1 MAKVNQRLWKIPGQR
16 TKRKAWGFT
25 AQLPCSPCLHRHPTT
40 GAVLHP
46 EGVRQVRQYKGEW
59 SKEDAE
65 AELAKALL
73 QIEEKKAT
81 ATAGITF
88 GEAVERYLG
97 LKARKRTVKH
107 DTRHL
112 AVMKAYFGADTP
124 LAEITASRISAW
136 KAERLAA
143 TSKQTGEPYSAAS
156 INRPLSVLRHLLRL
170 AHEDWEA
177 LAAVPKMR
185 AEREPQGR
193 VRWLGQYA
201 PDEEQRLLDACKA
214 SRASQLAAI
223 VTVGLEIG
231 LRRGE
236 LLGLTWDRVD
246 LSRGVLRLEVTKS

>member
-1 MAKVNQRLWKIPGQR
+1 M
-16 TKRKAWGFT
+16 
-25 AQLPCSPCLHRHPTT
+25 TT
-40 GAVLHP
+40 
-46 EGVRQVRQYKGEW
+46 
-59 SKEDAE
+59 SIAE
-65 AELAKALL
+65 
-73 QIEEKKAT
+73 
-81 ATAGITF
+81 
-88 GEAVERYLG
+88 
-97 LKARKRTVKH
+97 
-107 DTRHL
+107 
-112 AVMKAYFGADTP
+112 P
-124 LAEITASRISAW
+124 LNGRCPVTASKISAW

-223 VTVGLEIG
+223 VTVGLETG

-246 LSRGVLRLEVTKS
+246 LSRGVLRLEVTKSGKRREVPMRQAVYDILSAMPEP